1 MIHTHVRVNARVK
14 EEKDAWHGV
23 AHEKS
28 QQTRYTARVNYCGKG
43 GGTWV
48 HRTYPAGGGGPKLV
62 PSVGYMYICVY
73 ISAATFI
80 CAYTYLYNKTI
91 VLYQTNMIFI
101 MYLYIYMYIFNKVII
116 KE

>member
-48 HRTYPAGGGGPKLV
+48 HRTYPAGGGTKVGPLSWIYV
-62 PSVGYMYICVY
+62 YMCVHK
-73 ISAATFI
+73 
-80 CAYTYLYNKTI
+80 CC
-91 VLYQTNMIFI
+91 
-101 MYLYIYMYIFNKVII
+101 YIYMCIYILI
-116 KE
+116 